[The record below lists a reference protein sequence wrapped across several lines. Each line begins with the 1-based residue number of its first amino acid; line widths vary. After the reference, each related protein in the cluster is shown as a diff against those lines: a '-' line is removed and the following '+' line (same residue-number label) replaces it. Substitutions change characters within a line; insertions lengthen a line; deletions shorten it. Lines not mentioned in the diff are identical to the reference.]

1 MSVNQQFTSPPLNS
15 SKNEKKKGG
24 DKKGI
29 KQIVYYSF
37 AGYII
42 SFIQHCLSVFHRP
55 FMVYGYYN
63 RLTKR
68 YLRDVRISSTVDI
81 IDKEKFSVGD
91 NVWINHYTRIDASGG
106 VKIGEG
112 CQIGSSVGIF
122 SHSSHNAIRLMGLHY
137 MKVPKEQRVGY
148 ILKPTE
154 IGEYT
159 FVGSGSYI
167 MPGVKI
173 GKGCIIGTNSV
184 VTKDIPDFSVAV
196 GSPAK
201 VIKSTLE
208 EDRAYFDDP
217 KIREYYFDAAEIQ
230 AYQSGRLV

>member
-1 MSVNQQFTSPPLNS
+1 MSMYKQVTSPCQKP
-15 SKNEKKKGG
+15 NENGG

-29 KQIVYYSF
+29 KQIIYYSF

-42 SFIQHCLSVFHRP
+42 SFVQHCLSLFHRP
-55 FMVYGYYN
+55 FMVYGYWD
-63 RLTKR
+63 RMTKR
-68 YLRDVRISSTVDI
+68 YLRDVRISASVDI
-81 IDKEKFSVGD
+81 IHKDKLVIGD
-91 NVWINHYTRIDASGG
+91 NVWINHYTRIDASAG
-106 VKIGEG
+106 VTIGEG

-122 SHSSHNAIRLMGLHY
+122 SHSSHNAIRLMGAHY
-137 MKVPKEQRVGY
+137 MKVPKEERIGY

-154 IGEYT
+154 IGAYT

-184 VTKDIPDFSVAV
+184 VTKNIPDYSVAV

-201 VIKSTLE
+201 VIKSTKDIDKE
-208 EDRAYFDDP
+208 YFDNP
-217 KIREYYFDAAEIQ
+217 KVRKYYFDADLIQ
-230 AYQSGRLV
+230 TYQR

>member
-1 MSVNQQFTSPPLNS
+1 MGL
-15 SKNEKKKGG
+15 
-24 DKKGI
+24 

-42 SFIQHCLSVFHRP
+42 SCIQHFLSIFHRP

-63 RLTKR
+63 RSEKKF
-68 YLRDVRISSTVDI
+68 LRDVRISSTVDI
-81 IDKEKFSVGD
+81 ISKDKLSIGD

-106 VKIGEG
+106 VRIGEG

-122 SHSSHNAIRLMGLHY
+122 SHSSHNAIRLMGAHY
-137 MKVPKEQRVGY
+137 MKVSKDKRVGY
-148 ILKPTE
+148 ILKSTE

-159 FVGSGSYI
+159 FIGSGSYI

-184 VTKDIPDFSVAV
+184 VTKDIPDYSVAV

-201 VIKSTLE
+201 VIKSTLDIDKE
-208 EDRAYFDDP
+208 FWDNPMVRESYFDIDV
-217 KIREYYFDAAEIQ
+217 IRKTQ
-230 AYQSGRLV
+230 L

>member
-1 MSVNQQFTSPPLNS
+1 MSEYLQFAQSRS
-15 SKNEKKKGG
+15 SEDVKKKGG

-29 KQIVYYSF
+29 KQIIYYSF
-37 AGYII
+37 VGYII
-42 SFIQHCLSVFHRP
+42 SFIQHCLSIFHRP

-68 YLRDVRISSTVDI
+68 YLRDVRVSSTVDI
-81 IDKEKFSVGD
+81 INKHNFSVGD

-106 VKIGEG
+106 VRIGEG

-122 SHSSHNAIRLMGLHY
+122 SHSSHNAIRLMGRHY
-137 MKVPKEQRVGY
+137 MKVPKEQRIGY

-154 IGEYT
+154 IGAYT

-167 MPGVKI
+167 MPGVKV

-184 VTKDIPDFSVAV
+184 VTKDIPDFSIAV

-201 VIKSTLE
+201 VIKSTL
-208 EDRAYFDDP
+208 DVDKDYFDDP
-217 KIREYYFDAAEIQ
+217 MVRDSYFDLSIIES
-230 AYQSGRLV
+230 YKRDRLV

>member
-1 MSVNQQFTSPPLNS
+1 MSECQQFTCS
-15 SKNEKKKGG
+15 SSENKKKHN
-24 DKKGI
+24 DKKGV
-29 KQIVYYSF
+29 KQIIYYSF

-42 SFIQHCLSVFHRP
+42 SLIQHCLSGFHRP

-63 RLTKR
+63 RMTKK

-81 IDKEKFSVGD
+81 IAKEKFSVGD

-122 SHSSHNAIRLMGLHY
+122 SHSSHNAIRLMGRHY
-137 MKVPKEQRVGY
+137 MKVPKEQRIGY
-148 ILKPTE
+148 ILKQTE

-184 VTKDIPDFSVAV
+184 VTKDIPDYSIAV

-201 VIKSTLE
+201 VIKSTLDVDKE
-208 EDRAYFDDP
+208 YFDDLMV
-217 KIREYYFDAAEIQ
+217 RDSYFDESTIKRFIKD
-230 AYQSGRLV
+230 RLV

>member
-1 MSVNQQFTSPPLNS
+1 MSDYQQITPPYS
-15 SKNEKKKGG
+15 ACKKHEEGTKSGL
-24 DKKGI
+24 

-55 FMVYGYYN
+55 FMVYGYYD
-63 RLTKR
+63 RQKKKH
-68 YLRDVRISSTVDI
+68 LRDVRISSTVDI
-81 IDKEKFSVGD
+81 IDKDNLVIGD

-122 SHSSHNAIRLMGLHY
+122 SHSSHNAIRLMGSHY
-137 MKVPKEQRVGY
+137 MKIPKEKRIGY
-148 ILKPTE
+148 ILKSTE
-154 IGEYT
+154 IGAYT
-159 FVGSGSYI
+159 FVGSGTYI

-201 VIKSTLE
+201 VIKSTL
-208 EDRAYFDDP
+208 DDDKNYFEDP
-217 KIREYYFDAAEIQ
+217 KVREYYFDAAEIQ

>member
-1 MSVNQQFTSPPLNS
+1 
-15 SKNEKKKGG
+15 
-24 DKKGI
+24 
-29 KQIVYYSF
+29 
-37 AGYII
+37 
-42 SFIQHCLSVFHRP
+42 
-55 FMVYGYYN
+55 MVYGYYN
-63 RLTKR
+63 KVTKK

-81 IDKEKFSVGD
+81 INKQKLDVGD
-91 NVWINHYTRIDASGG
+91 NVWINHYTRIDASTG

-122 SHSSHNAIRLMGLHY
+122 SHSSHNAIRLMGWNY
-137 MKVPKEQRVGY
+137 MKVPKEERIGY

-154 IGEYT
+154 IGAYT

-184 VTKDIPDFSVAV
+184 VTKDIPDYSVAV

-201 VIKSTLE
+201 VIKSTMDIDKE
-208 EDRAYFDDP
+208 YFDEP
-217 KIREYYFDAAEIQ
+217 KVREYYFDADVIQ
-230 AYQSGRLV
+230 AYQR